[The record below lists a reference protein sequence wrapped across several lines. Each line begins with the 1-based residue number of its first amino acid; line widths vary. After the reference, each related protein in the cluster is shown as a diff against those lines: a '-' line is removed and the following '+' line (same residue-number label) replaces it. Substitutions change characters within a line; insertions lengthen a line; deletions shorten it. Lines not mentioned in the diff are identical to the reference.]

1 MDHSS
6 STPMA
11 DTLALVCAVAM
22 VVGFLFMPW
31 LSFFGVSLTGWN
43 LLALS
48 QAASDPNSTFHSDN
62 TGTFWFVLILAAG
75 VLGLVTSIWGLRSPT
90 SRRAASKWSLAT
102 GLVALL
108 PLVIVLVELN
118 GSTVNLMSFL
128 GIGFWATLLGSIG
141 LVVQAFLSRPTVDAG
156 WTPSTHT
163 YGSSSASNLVQTS
176 LPRVQTS
183 PLFQPLQG
191 DTQAND
197 PKGSVAQQYGDSQW
211 ERTRGREGLGS
222 HPSSTEGG
230 ETLHT

>member
-75 VLGLVTSIWGLRSPT
+75 VLGLVTSIWGLRSPD
-90 SRRAASKWSLAT
+90 SRGAASKWSLAA

-118 GSTVNLMSFL
+118 GSTVNLMSFI

-141 LVVQAFLSRPTVDAG
+141 LVVQVFLPRPTVDAV
-156 WTPSTHT
+156 WTPSTYT
-163 YGSSSASNLVQTS
+163 YGSSGASNPVQT
-176 LPRVQTS
+176 PVPPMQKTQPS
-183 PLFQPLQG
+183 PLFQSLQDHKQPRG
-191 DTQAND
+191 D
-197 PKGSVAQQYGDSQW
+197 KGGMAQTSGDSW
-211 ERTRGREGLGS
+211 W
-222 HPSSTEGG
+222 
-230 ETLHT
+230 